1 MCHKGDEEG
10 KGERDKVLKAIDEF
24 GKQLEFQMSWLNEAV
39 LKRGEGG
46 DVTALDTHCHT
57 SPPARS
63 PSPLY
68 CRSAFHTLTVASVPL
83 CRPANLLHIL

>member
-1 MCHKGDEEG
+1 MKLRQANNQAGESERETEKERESEQQRKQQHALLILKSIADWGRYIVCHIGDEEG

-46 DVTALDTHCHT
+46 
-57 SPPARS
+57 
-63 PSPLY
+63 
-68 CRSAFHTLTVASVPL
+68 
-83 CRPANLLHIL
+83 